1 MEAKDTVI
9 KEILA
14 THGYSVEAAEE
25 ILNNAGRAIY
35 QAGIRE
41 VVDWMNRNCLGCQSN
56 TPSNTDEYLGF
67 HKESWQA
74 KLKEW
79 DLA

>member
-1 MEAKDTVI
+1 MMDEDKEI

-14 THGYSVEAAEE
+14 THGYTIEEAEG

-41 VVDWMNRNCLGCQSN
+41 VVKWSKGPCLHGVTKRTKTYAKRDC
-56 TPSNTDEYLGF
+56 PEC
-67 HKESWQA
+67 WQA
-74 KLKEW
+74 QLKSW
-79 DLA
+79 GIDGN

>member
-14 THGYSVEAAEE
+14 THGYTVEEAEA

-41 VVDWMNRNCLGCQSN
+41 VVDYLQPHIACGLG
-56 TPSNTDEYLGF
+56 GF
-67 HKESWQA
+67 MQTNIDYIEWQG
-74 KLKEW
+74 KVKEW
-79 DLA
+79 GINP